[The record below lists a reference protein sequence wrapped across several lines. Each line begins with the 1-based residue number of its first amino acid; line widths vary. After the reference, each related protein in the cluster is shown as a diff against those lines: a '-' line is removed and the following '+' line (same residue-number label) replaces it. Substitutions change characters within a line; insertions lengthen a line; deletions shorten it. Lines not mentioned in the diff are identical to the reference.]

1 MKKISM
7 CMLAAALCGCSSP
20 PTDADAQQ
28 AMVRM
33 VTSVAGEQGADM
45 AKDMVKGIRVSACR
59 KAEPQGYTCDVTG
72 GMGGARSMRFIKDD
86 KGWIAI
92 Q

>member
-1 MKKISM
+1 MKKITA
-7 CMLAAALCGCSSP
+7 CLIAAALAGCSSP
-20 PTDADAQQ
+20 PSDADAQQ
-28 AMVRM
+28 AMIRM
-33 VTSVAGEQGADM
+33 VSSVTGPQGAEM
-45 AKDMVKGIRVSACR
+45 AKDMFKQIRVSACR

-72 GMGGARSMRFIKDD
+72 AMGAARSMRFIKDD